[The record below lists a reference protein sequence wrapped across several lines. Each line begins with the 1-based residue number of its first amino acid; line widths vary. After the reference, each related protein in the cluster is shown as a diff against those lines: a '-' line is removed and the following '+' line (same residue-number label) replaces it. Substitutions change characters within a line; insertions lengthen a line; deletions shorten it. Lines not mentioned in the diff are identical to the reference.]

1 MLTVTDGTNTA
12 YLNFDDFTG
21 TFKFASDGDHG
32 TYVYDPPVGGSRDA
46 PATATAAP
54 GNDHATAPANQNGT
68 GHAAGPVNEAGFLGN
83 QDAAT
88 TATSHDA
95 AAAPPANQLALAGDP
110 VTAPPSA
117 TFAHGS
123 GDLVAFDN
131 DDLAGPTAGPAPG
144 SVHNGE
150 VTMTVTA
157 VASPITV
164 VATGSPV
171 LNSEHLT
178 DFDDRRRI
186 GRCPQRGRASDGAN
200 GARQRAHRGAGDRH
214 GAAARPLATLASA
227 SLGGSGND
235 SFAFHPNLGSD
246 AAQNMDA
253 HTSELAHN
261 SVQSAAPRPVR

>member
-1 MLTVTDGTNTA
+1 MATSGGKLDIESAICGGTATIHGATLEFDASSNVHVTFDNGPVDSPTYGMLVLGDPGDFHGIISDFTGTCADSAHSDVIDLQGIDFTSETFHECYDVDTGVLTVTDGTNTA

-32 TYVYDPPVGGSRDA
+32 TYVYDPPVGGSKDA

-131 DDLAGPTAGPAPG
+131 DAPCG
-144 SVHNGE
+144 
-150 VTMTVTA
+150 A
-157 VASPITV
+157 
-164 VATGSPV
+164 
-171 LNSEHLT
+171 
-178 DFDDRRRI
+178 D
-186 GRCPQRGRASDGAN
+186 GRA
-200 GARQRAHRGAGDRH
+200 GARQRA
-214 GAAARPLATLASA
+214 
-227 SLGGSGND
+227 
-235 SFAFHPNLGSD
+235 
-246 AAQNMDA
+246 
-253 HTSELAHN
+253 
-261 SVQSAAPRPVR
+261 